1 MAHKINY
8 KTGSSQS
15 QKLLLKA
22 DRDRASTGISKVKHK
37 FDQVVHQGAEVVPS
51 LLQHPLHAHIGVG
64 LQQALLLLHN
74 PLVHK
79 LVQGRLNAS
88 VHHLKKRVVLFVAMV
103 LVTSSISSL
112 VAEMP
117 NVLML

>member
-8 KTGSSQS
+8 KTGFSQS
-15 QKLLLKA
+15 QRLLLKA
-22 DRDRASTGISKVKHK
+22 DSDRASTGISKVKHK
-37 FDQVVHQGAEVVPS
+37 FDQVVHQGAEVVPG

-103 LVTSSISSL
+103 LVTSSISTL

-117 NVLML
+117 TVLML